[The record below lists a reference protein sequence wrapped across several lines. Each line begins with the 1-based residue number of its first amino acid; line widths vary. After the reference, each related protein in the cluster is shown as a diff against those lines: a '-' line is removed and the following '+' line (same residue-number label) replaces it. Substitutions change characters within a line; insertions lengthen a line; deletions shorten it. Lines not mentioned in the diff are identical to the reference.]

1 MMPESGLD
9 NTSMMKPLI
18 LKTRAGVTTILRR
31 PPTRSKPKEKKTL
44 SCDPNKAWPRWRE
57 EVLCRQARAR
67 ARRTGQSLAAAR
79 AAVIQTPA
87 GWQLEELRSG
97 LHKDEEARYWQ
108 ANLLFKRVSEQ
119 AGHPV

>member
-1 MMPESGLD
+1 M
-9 NTSMMKPLI
+9 
-18 LKTRAGVTTILRR
+18 RA
-31 PPTRSKPKEKKTL
+31 EQTL
-44 SCDPNKAWPRWRE
+44 VEMAE
-57 EVLCRQARAR
+57 EVLSRQTRTQVQ
-67 ARRTGQSLAAAR
+67 RTGQSLAEAR

-108 ANLLFKRVSEQ
+108 ANLLFERVSAQ

>member
-1 MMPESGLD
+1 M
-9 NTSMMKPLI
+9 
-18 LKTRAGVTTILRR
+18 RAEQTVD
-31 PPTRSKPKEKKTL
+31 EMAEEAL
-44 SCDPNKAWPRWRE
+44 S
-57 EVLCRQARAR
+57 RQARVR

-108 ANLLFKRVSEQ
+108 ANLLFERVSAQ

>member
-1 MMPESGLD
+1 
-9 NTSMMKPLI
+9 MKCYN
-18 LKTRAGVTTILRR
+18 KR
-31 PPTRSKPKEKKTL
+31 PNLCRKGRPMQSEQ
-44 SCDPNKAWPRWRE
+44 SVAEMAE
-57 EVLCRQARAR
+57 EVLCRQARVC

-87 GWQLEELRSG
+87 GLQLEELRSG

-108 ANLLFKRVSEQ
+108 ASLLFERVSEQ

>member
-1 MMPESGLD
+1 MGVGPGLC
-9 NTSMMKPLI
+9 
-18 LKTRAGVTTILRR
+18 GR
-31 PPTRSKPKEKKTL
+31 PPLKCYDVRHHPCRRGKPMQSEQ
-44 SCDPNKAWPRWRE
+44 SVAEMAE
-57 EVLCRQARAR
+57 EVLCRQARGR

-97 LHKDEEARYWQ
+97 LHKDKQACYWQ
-108 ANLLFKRVSEQ
+108 ANLLFERVSAQ